1 MPNSTTESRQRREEE
16 SRTKVSVQNA
26 KPPPEWPRR
35 CCRYATGKQPRGGGF
50 SASLLPSW
58 TLNRALS
65 TVRLGIDGVQ
75 RSALVDRGCSMCVA
89 HVGSCKSW
97 RKRRVSMI
105 TVDGKEWRCRGYGV
119 VCLESAASGRVTVVV
134 ILARRCCRYA
144 PGKQPRGGGFSA
156 SLLPS
161 WTLNRA
167 LSTVR
172 LGIDGV
178 QRSALV
184 DRGCSMCV
192 AHVGS
197 CKSWRKRRVSMITVD
212 GKEWRC
218 RGYGVVCLESA
229 ASGRVTVVVILA
241 DMQPL
246 GFDFILGM
254 NGITAIGGVSID
266 GERRVRFGGED
277 DVRPRRAFL
286 DRRLE
291 MVGRRRAAVLK
302 NYVGEH
308 PPAARARAQYEE
320 EDQPDQAPY
329 LVGDKVW
336 VRPPDVRCDSE
347 YQSGTITASLP
358 RHAVYVDG
366 PATYETCVAGHL
378 LKNRPVS
385 DCRQKTSMMIWPGQ
399 AQRGWLP
406 WTRTT
411 KLVKAR
417 RGARPDFGRPARC
430 TAVIHENQGGV
441 CQRYLHRHPSER
453 GQNPSARARP
463 LNRRENLTSTS

>member
-26 KPPPEWPRR
+26 KPPPEWP
-35 CCRYATGKQPRGGGF
+35 
-50 SASLLPSW
+50 
-58 TLNRALS
+58 
-65 TVRLGIDGVQ
+65 
-75 RSALVDRGCSMCVA
+75 
-89 HVGSCKSW
+89 
-97 RKRRVSMI
+97 
-105 TVDGKEWRCRGYGV
+105 
-119 VCLESAASGRVTVVV
+119 
-134 ILARRCCRYA
+134 RRCCRYA

-329 LVGDKVW
+329 PVGDKVW

-366 PATYETCVAGHL
+366 PAT
-378 LKNRPVS
+378 
-385 DCRQKTSMMIWPGQ
+385 QKTSMMIWPGQ